1 MKSCRESNLMGRS
14 ALAALSAA
22 LLIAA
27 PAHGTPIVSEDFAYD
42 DGVLAGKN
50 GGTGDWGGAWAG
62 GGSVVGG
69 VGRTSSLASR
79 PIVTA
84 FDGASGPL
92 YFSAEFRK
100 NGMQGITDNSKGYA
114 VFLSL
119 SNNATNNSNVA
130 SIGLNKANNGEH
142 RFDAKITQGTSAAAT
157 GFGSYT
163 YDPVTYEGD
172 TVLLVGKI
180 EFNVDGANDRLTVWA
195 NPTGDETSTESAVVS
210 GKDIGWITP
219 TFAKCISF
227 NLSNTST
234 PPQGDGFIDNFR
246 VGTTWAD
253 VVPPAAPFQ
262 VRIAPS
268 ASGPGACDFEWES
281 QVGKVYDLVTST
293 DLATPVSSWPVYDPD
308 GPGGNAPY
316 GGIPAVGTTTTL
328 TEVPRDGAKRFFAMV
343 ERDAPPLFS
352 WDFEGDDNGGFTTT
366 GTPNDWAWGTP
377 NSDNSIGLILT
388 TGNGGSAKCW
398 ATNLGVGGPPPSG
411 VINPAANSILRSPN
425 IDLTGITGARLGFA
439 AAYDLLAGDEVEIVI
454 RNAAT
459 GDPIGAPISPINTTS
474 SAVSGW
480 TTLGP
485 FDLSAA
491 DNTQVY
497 LEFRHK
503 GYNNLYI
510 GLYIDD
516 VVVTR
521 N

>member
-1 MKSCRESNLMGRS
+1 MKPCRESNLMGKA

-22 LLIAA
+22 LWIAA
-27 PAHGTPIVSEDFAYD
+27 PAHGAPIVSEDFAYD
-42 DGVLAGKN
+42 DGSLAGKN
-50 GGTGDWGGAWAG
+50 GGTGDWNGAWAS

-69 VGRTSSLASR
+69 RHRTSSLATR
-79 PIVTA
+79 PISTT
-84 FDGASGPL
+84 FDGATGPL
-92 YFSAEFRK
+92 YFSAEFQK
-100 NGMQGITDNSKGYA
+100 NGPQGITDNSKGYA

-142 RFDAKITQGTSAAAT
+142 RFDAKITQGTSAAAI
-157 GFGSYT
+157 GFASYT
-163 YDPVTYEGD
+163 YEPLTYEGD

-195 NPTGDETSTESAVVS
+195 NPTGVETSTESAVVT
-210 GKDIGWITP
+210 GKDIGWVSP
-219 TFAKCISF
+219 TFAKSVSF
-227 NLSNTST
+227 NLSNTSN

-253 VVPPAAPFQ
+253 VGPSAAPFQ
-262 VRIAPS
+262 FRIA
-268 ASGPGACDFEWES
+268 ASTSNPGACDFDWDS
-281 QVGKVYDLVTST
+281 QSGKVYDLVTST
-293 DLATPVSSWPVYDPD
+293 DLATPVPTWPVYDPD

-328 TEVPRDGAKRFFAMV
+328 TDVPRDGAKRFFAMV

-352 WDFEGDDNGGFTTT
+352 WDFEGDDNGGFSTT

-377 NSDNSIGLILT
+377 NSNNDFGLVLT
-388 TGNGGSAKCW
+388 TGNGGSVKCW
-398 ATNLGVGGPPPSG
+398 ATNLGAGGIPPAG
-411 VINPAANSILRSPN
+411 VIDPTANSILRSPN
-425 IDLTGITGARLGFA
+425 LDLSGITGARLRFA
-439 AAYDLLAGDEVEIVI
+439 AAYDFKAGDQIEIVI

-459 GDPIGAPISPINTTS
+459 DEAIGAPIIPINTTT

-491 DNTQVY
+491 DNTHVY
-497 LEFRHK
+497 LEFRYM
-503 GYNNLYI
+503 GSDSSYI

-516 VVVTR
+516 VGVTR